1 MRIFLQPVGVTKN
14 YVDTQAL
21 DVEEN
26 FTIGELFDS
35 LNLPAGINAIA
46 IIDGK
51 RKQGNEPLT
60 DEAVVR
66 IVSLVLG
73 G

>member
-1 MRIFLQPVGVTKN
+1 ME
-14 YVDTQAL
+14 
-21 DVEEN
+21 VEGN
-26 FTIGELFDS
+26 FTIGELLES

-51 RKQGNEPLT
+51 RMPGDEPLK
-60 DEAVVR
+60 DGAVVK

>member
-1 MRIFLQPVGVTKN
+1 LQPVGVTKN

-21 DVEEN
+21 EVEAN

-51 RKQGNEPLT
+51 RMQGNEPFT
-60 DEAVVR
+60 DEAVVK

>member
-1 MRIFLQPVGVTKN
+1 MQPVGVTKN
-14 YVDTQAL
+14 YVDTQAME
-21 DVEEN
+21 VEGN
-26 FTIGELFDS
+26 FTIGELLES

-51 RKQGNEPLT
+51 RMPGDEPLK
-60 DEAVVR
+60 DGAVVK